1 MIHVMISS
9 YIAIYEYHILHIL
22 YDIDIYFVCMISWSE
37 QKKKGG
43 AWVRVK
49 TYDTCYDIMLYRN
62 MNIICYMM

>member
-9 YIAIYEYHILHIL
+9 YISLYEYHML
-22 YDIDIYFVCMISWSE
+22 YDIDIYLVCMISKSE
-37 QKKKGG
+37 SKKKGD